1 MPHHVILALTA
12 LLFLLFGALSKRLE
26 SGVVTAPMLCAA
38 LGFAAGTLGF
48 GWVELPLN
56 SDVITIIGEVALA
69 VILFSDSS
77 GIALNTLR
85 HGWSLPVRL
94 LAIGLPLTIAA
105 GVGVGVLLFPDVP
118 VVWLAIVACILAP
131 TDAALGI
138 AVVQSPLVPERI
150 RNALNVESGLNDGIA
165 LPPILV
171 LMALIGAE
179 GIGTGAA
186 ASAGAAPHGWM
197 IDALKELGLGALL
210 GAAIG
215 RVGGKAL
222 DAAWRRGWMNETF
235 IRLVAPGLAVLT
247 FSSANLLNLNGFVA
261 AYFAGLLL
269 GARDDAFRAKL
280 REFGEADGAQ
290 FSLFVFL
297 LFGLMML
304 PIAAPLWDGR
314 AVLYALASLTLVRML
329 PTAISLIGTRLDAM
343 TVAFIGWS
351 GPRGIASVLYLSLVI
366 DRFGFV
372 GQEQV
377 FAVVVLTVLLSI
389 LLHGATAAPSAALY
403 HRREGRQGGG

>member
-38 LGFAAGTLGF
+38 LGFAAGPLGF
-48 GWVELPLN
+48 GWVDLPLN

-77 GIALNTLR
+77 GIALNTLKR
-85 HGWSLPVRL
+85 GWSLPVRL
-94 LAIGLPLTIAA
+94 LALGLPLTIAA
-105 GVGVGVLLFPDVP
+105 GVGIGVLLFPDVP

-179 GIGTGAA
+179 GISSG
-186 ASAGAAPHGWM
+186 AGAASHGWM
-197 IDALKELGLGALL
+197 VDALKELGLGALL
-210 GAAIG
+210 GAVIG

-247 FSSANLLNLNGFVA
+247 FSSANLLSLNGFVA

-269 GARDDAFRAKL
+269 GARDDAFREKL

-314 AVLYALASLTLVRML
+314 TVLYALASLTLVRML

-343 TVAFIGWS
+343 TIAFIGWS

-366 DRFGFV
+366 DRFGFE